1 VGSELTE
8 IREYVARYNMNT
20 ELLTLSSLICYAI
33 NKNNIIVIMMTM
45 TIMKR
50 TLLPSTAW

>member
-1 VGSELTE
+1 
-8 IREYVARYNMNT
+8 MNT